1 VLDVEKQEAV
11 MIMRLEKQTN
21 KINRRLLFTMI
32 AVFGLGTCTSEL
44 SAEPLA
50 MTPRPATIQLAQS
63 RIVDPACFCWANG
76 ERYNRGEIAC
86 LRTGN
91 GRVMAE
97 CDQFTNVM
105 SWNFTRNPCPE
116 S

>member
-1 VLDVEKQEAV
+1 MLMRHRTQCYKFIQRVLLTLA
-11 MIMRLEKQTN
+11 L
-21 KINRRLLFTMI
+21 
-32 AVFGLGTCTSEL
+32 AGGLSAFSSGL

-50 MTPRPATIQLAQS
+50 MTPRPATVQLAQS

-86 LRTGN
+86 IRSSS